1 MTTKQ
6 LTGVSCDCPGGVL
19 CPDPMHDAGEE
30 CENTQTIRT
39 NRVDVARLTAMTNF
53 GYSVTP
59 ALRGT
64 YVVADL
70 CRPCT
75 DWRDVETRVRVGL
88 RAMGFDVDGLDD
100 ILNRVR
106 VTLGEPV
113 GPT

>member
-6 LTGVSCDCPGGVL
+6 ATEVRCDCPGGVL
-19 CPDPMHDAGEE
+19 CPDSVHDAGES
-30 CENTQTIRT
+30 CDHLVTIRT
-39 NRVDVARLTAMTNF
+39 NRVDLARLTAMERH

-59 ALRGT
+59 APKGT

-75 DWRDVETRVRVGL
+75 DWREVETRVRAGL
-88 RAMGFDVDGLDD
+88 RAMGFAADGLDD
-100 ILNRVR
+100 ILVRVR
-106 VTLGEPV
+106 ATLAEPV